1 MLIDVPFSISVLDE
15 NRAEL
20 NKLSKKRRFLFSHA
34 HQIHYAIKSSVNVI
48 DIFFKF

>member
-1 MLIDVPFSISVLDE
+1 MLIDVPFSISVLDG

-20 NKLSKKRRFLFSHA
+20 NKLSKKRRFLFSHT
-34 HQIHYAIKSSVNVI
+34 HQIHYAIKSPVNVI